1 MTRVA
6 RRAIG
11 LAVGML
17 LFAGGC
23 GSQEKP
29 VAPGPGS
36 ESKSGASMGPGASA
50 ESPSSEKPTEPPATP
65 PPPPPPTTIP
75 KVVMDQARRAT
86 FRIWVGDSLPDGQL
100 QDLQGRPV
108 PLRSLWASKWTVL
121 VFWHS
126 ESLSGLQ
133 ELQDLA
139 KDVLPKYQDKG
150 VQVIAVNVGEEPPVV
165 QKTLP
170 AEATHLPILLDAD
183 GAYFA
188 QIVQQSPK
196 PQIELLPRTYIVD
209 GNGKVLWLDMG
220 YIESTLRGIEI
231 TLQVVTGQPGSSE

>member
-1 MTRVA
+1 MERVA
-6 RRAIG
+6 RRVIW

-17 LFAGGC
+17 VFAGGC

-29 VAPGPGS
+29 VASGSGS
-36 ESKSGASMGPGASA
+36 ESKSGASMGSGVSA
-50 ESPSSEKPTEPPATP
+50 ESLPSEKPTEPPATP
-65 PPPPPPTTIP
+65 PPPSPPTTIP

-100 QDLQGRPV
+100 QDLQGRPLA
-108 PLRSLWASKWTVL
+108 LRSLWASKWTVL

-150 VQVIAVNVGEEPPVV
+150 VQVIAVNVGEEAAVV
-165 QKTLP
+165 QKALP

-220 YIESTLRGIEI
+220 YIESTLQGIEI
-231 TLQVVTGQPGSSE
+231 TLQVVTRQPGTSK